1 MFARSSWFKY
11 RQFSWNFFVSM
22 VVTDR
27 HWKIAGF
34 IYKTDSYKQYIFFS
48 CFFKMNFGQFH
59 SLKFLASKLT
69 IYAREKNISKGRDE
83 TGLLLS
89 ILI

>member
-1 MFARSSWFKY
+1 
-11 RQFSWNFFVSM
+11 
-22 VVTDR
+22 
-27 HWKIAGF
+27 
-34 IYKTDSYKQYIFFS
+34 
-48 CFFKMNFGQFH
+48 MNFGQFH

-89 ILI
+89 ILIW